1 MSPHL
6 QSAYDNTQ
14 RVLEQAR
21 ARSREQVLLRPSQGN
36 GYEKHGGSPI
46 RSSPNRENFE
56 EPPLASRNISK
67 TEQHIHMRQSGT
79 MMQDNAR
86 RSRGRNSPLRS
97 SNHQNIPHHQT
108 TEQTNRCGSRDSG
121 RPIYYPMHS
130 TASGKENVAIN
141 QTRYDSSS
149 AARVIEHSKAVTTL
163 SIGSRAIMCAESI
176 HDQIID
182 TYRKEIHNYSNLD
195 SLYEALR
202 SRICEVQSRRNM
214 LEDSI

>member
-1 MSPHL
+1 
-6 QSAYDNTQ
+6 
-14 RVLEQAR
+14 
-21 ARSREQVLLRPSQGN
+21 
-36 GYEKHGGSPI
+36 
-46 RSSPNRENFE
+46 
-56 EPPLASRNISK
+56 
-67 TEQHIHMRQSGT
+67 
-79 MMQDNAR
+79 
-86 RSRGRNSPLRS
+86 
-97 SNHQNIPHHQT
+97 
-108 TEQTNRCGSRDSG
+108 
-121 RPIYYPMHS
+121 MHS